1 MYLQIGEKVLL
12 TISKQHRQSDYIIK
26 IINDGI
32 IAIVLATKTK
42 ISLFRLF
49 INNRNVLLTV
59 LEAIESKSKATAS
72 LFLLK
77 HYFLF
82 SI

>member
-1 MYLQIGEKVLL
+1 MYLQIDEKVLL

-32 IAIVLATKTK
+32 IVIVLATKTK

-72 LFLLK
+72 LCLLK
-77 HYFLF
+77 HYFRF